1 MGSGKQ
7 SYNYNL
13 NNIDQT
19 CKMAKALSSPIRLEI
34 LKLLIGKSMT
44 MGELAQLLFVSVS
57 SVSMHTKVLE
67 ETELIT
73 ITPKPGKHGAQ
84 KVCGISA
91 DKVLFDFFGNSGSEP
106 RRPAKVMDI
115 AVGNYS
121 EAEINEPCGIASGE
135 NYVDIEDTRYG
146 FYDPAHIDAQL
157 IWFTSGYLRYRI
169 SNKYLTGENVK
180 SLNIS
185 FEICSEA
192 PGYNNIWPSDI
203 YLKINGILLH
213 SFRVNGDFGG
223 IRGINNPEW
232 WPDSNT
238 QFGELKKISITKFGT
253 FFNGKSVSGNTLTN
267 LKVNE
272 NYYFTFEIGVDK
284 NSECPGG
291 MNLFGRKFGN
301 YAQDIRFEIQYN

>member
-13 NNIDQT
+13 NDIDQT
-19 CKMAKALSSPIRLEI
+19 CLVAKALSSPIRLEI

-44 MGELAQLLFVSVS
+44 MGELAQELFVSMS

-67 ETELIT
+67 ESELIT

-84 KVCGISA
+84 KVYGIRA
-91 DKVLFDFFGNSGSEP
+91 DKVVFDFFGNLDNEP
-106 RRPAKVMDI
+106 HRPAKVMDI
-115 AVGNYS
+115 PVGNYS

-135 NYVDIEDTRYG
+135 KYVDIEDSRYG

-192 PGYNNIWPSDI
+192 PGYNNTWPSDI
-203 YLKINGILLH
+203 YLKINDILFH
-213 SFRVNGDFGG
+213 SFRVTGDFGG

-232 WPDSNT
+232 WSESNT
-238 QFGELKKISITKFGT
+238 QFGELKMITITKSGT
-253 FFNGKSVSGNTLTN
+253 FFNGKLVSENTLTK

-272 NYYFTFEIGVDK
+272 NYYFTLEIGVDK

-291 MNLFGRKFGN
+291 MNLFGKRFGN
-301 YAQDIRFEIQYN
+301 YPQDIRIEIQYY